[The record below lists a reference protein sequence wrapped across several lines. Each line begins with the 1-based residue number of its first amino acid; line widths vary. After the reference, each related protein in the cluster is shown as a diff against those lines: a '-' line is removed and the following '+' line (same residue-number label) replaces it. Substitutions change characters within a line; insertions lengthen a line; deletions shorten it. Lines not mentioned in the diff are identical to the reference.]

1 MLERAVSGDGGMLAG
16 LYGTAGGME
25 GASDRSDGWSAGS
38 ITEEASLMELYR
50 EERYGPDV
58 RDRGKLEIGSLD
70 FILEHGGTVVSGSE
84 WMDSTWHEMDLAFCS
99 RRGAGSEPDRI
110 RRGTG

>member
-25 GASDRSDGWSAGS
+25 GASDRSGGWSAGS

-50 EERYGPDV
+50 EERYGPGV
-58 RDRGKLEIGSLD
+58 WDRCKLEIGSLNVT
-70 FILEHGGTVVSGSE
+70 LEHGRTVVSGSE
-84 WMDSTWHEMDLAFCS
+84 WMDSS
-99 RRGAGSEPDRI
+99 
-110 RRGTG
+110 